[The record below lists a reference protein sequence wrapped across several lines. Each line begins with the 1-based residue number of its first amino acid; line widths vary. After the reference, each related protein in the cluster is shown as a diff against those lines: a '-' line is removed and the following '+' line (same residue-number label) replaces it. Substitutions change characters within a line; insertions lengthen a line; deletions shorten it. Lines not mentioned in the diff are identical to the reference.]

1 MPIPGTQMLQDL
13 VRGVRAE
20 SGKSLNVAL
29 GVAERDAIVYQ
40 LQLKQEWLYYEYD
53 WQSLI
58 DQEAVP
64 LAAGTRYY
72 AFPASIAYDFVNE
85 VWCSED
91 NATSFSPVRYGIGP
105 PEFNESGAGT
115 TGWPVC
121 RWMLNGDQPGA
132 QRIETWPVPSQA
144 GYLRVIGRRALS
156 PMVADS
162 DYSTLNG
169 TVLVLY
175 VAADILARQKA
186 EDAQVK
192 LAQATK
198 HMRNLARRQGAN
210 KQSPIVLGGG
220 SPDSARRTPNRN
232 LLWAPGA

>member
-1 MPIPGTQMLQDL
+1 MPVPGTQMLQDL

-20 SGKSLNVAL
+20 SGKSLNTAL

-40 LQLKQEWLYYEYD
+40 LQLKQEFLYYDYD
-53 WQSLI
+53 WPSLI
-58 DQEAVP
+58 DQEPVA

-72 AFPASIAYDFVNE
+72 PFPTSIAYDFVNE

-91 NATSFSPVRYGIGP
+91 NETSFFGVEYGIGP
-105 PEFNESGAGT
+105 TQFNDTPVGGT
-115 TGWPVC
+115 SWPVC
-121 RWMLNGDQPGA
+121 RWMLNGDTSGTQ
-132 QRIETWPVPSQA
+132 QIEVWPVPSQA
-144 GYLRVIGRRALS
+144 GFLRVVGRRAITPL
-156 PMVADS
+156 VADA

-169 TVLVLY
+169 TLLVLH

-192 LAQATK
+192 LSQAAK
-198 HMRNLARRQGAN
+198 HLRNIVRRQGAN
-210 KQSPIVLGGG
+210 KQTPFVLGGG
-220 SPDSARRTPNRN
+220 SDVSARMRPNRN